1 MNKHNLTYVDMY
13 PQAIEEPSD
22 GVIIASAAALVAAL
36 GLILVVL
43 FSL

>member
-1 MNKHNLTYVDMY
+1 MNKHSLTYIEMY

-22 GVIIASAAALVAAL
+22 LAIVASAAALVAAL

>member
-1 MNKHNLTYVDMY
+1 MNKHALRYIELN
-13 PQAIEEPSD
+13 PAPIEEPSD
-22 GVIIASAAALVAAL
+22 GVIIAAAAAVVAAL

>member
-1 MNKHNLTYVDMY
+1 MNKHALRYIELN

-22 GVIIASAAALVAAL
+22 LAIVAGAAALVAAL

>member
-13 PQAIEEPSD
+13 PQAVEEPSD
-22 GVIIASAAALVAAL
+22 LAIMAGAAALVAAL

>member
-1 MNKHNLTYVDMY
+1 MNKHALTYIEMY
-13 PQAIEEPSD
+13 PQAVEEPSD
-22 GVIIASAAALVAAL
+22 GVIIAAAAAVVAAL

>member
-1 MNKHNLTYVDMY
+1 MNRHNLHYIDLNPAPVS
-13 PQAIEEPSD
+13 EPSD
-22 GVIIASAAALVAAL
+22 GVIVASAAALVAAL